1 MEMVTMEIIINGN
14 TVSGTAQE
22 LAQLIALVDT
32 ATESAVKEADKV
44 AKPKPKRE
52 PKPKAVMT
60 KSEHAMC
67 SRAIA
72 ALANLDYE
80 CKARKQGSWLWIYP
94 TGGQGR
100 SEGFKTAKL
109 AKGWKH
115 SPKRGAF
122 YRKMD

>member
-1 MEMVTMEIIINGN
+1 MEIIINGN
-14 TVSGTAQE
+14 TVKGTAQE

-32 ATESAVKEADKV
+32 ATESAVGNVEKV
-44 AKPKPKRE
+44 AK

-60 KSEHAMC
+60 KSEQAMC

-72 ALANLDYE
+72 ALAKLGYE

-94 TGGQGR
+94 TDGQGR
-100 SEGFKTAKL
+100 SDGFKTAKL
-109 AKGWKH
+109 ARGWTH

-122 YRKMD
+122 YRVID

>member
-1 MEMVTMEIIINGN
+1 MEIIINGN
-14 TVSGTAQE
+14 TVNGTAQE

-32 ATESAVKEADKV
+32 ATEAAAGDVEKV
-44 AKPKPKRE
+44 AK

-60 KSEHAMC
+60 KSEQAMC

-72 ALANLDYE
+72 ALAKLGYE
-80 CKARKQGSWLWIYP
+80 CKARKQGTWLWVYP
-94 TGGQGR
+94 TNGKGR
-100 SEGFKTAKL
+100 SEGFRAAKL
-109 AKGWKH
+109 AKGWTH

>member
-1 MEMVTMEIIINGN
+1 MEIIINGN

-52 PKPKAVMT
+52 KPAMT
-60 KSEHAMC
+60 KSEAAMAN
-67 SRAIA
+67 RAIA
-72 ALANLDYE
+72 ALGKLGFE
-80 CKARKQGSWLWIYP
+80 CKSRKQGTWLWVYP
-94 TGGQGR
+94 TNGKGR
-100 SEGFKTAKL
+100 SEGFRAAKL

-122 YRKMD
+122 YRVMD

>member
-1 MEMVTMEIIINGN
+1 MEIIINGN
-14 TVSGTAQE
+14 TVRGNAQDI
-22 LAQLIALVDT
+22 AQLIALVDT

-52 PKPKAVMT
+52 KPVMT
-60 KSEHAMC
+60 KSEQAMC
-67 SRAIA
+67 SRAMA
-72 ALANLDYE
+72 ALAKLGYE

-94 TGGQGR
+94 TDGQGR